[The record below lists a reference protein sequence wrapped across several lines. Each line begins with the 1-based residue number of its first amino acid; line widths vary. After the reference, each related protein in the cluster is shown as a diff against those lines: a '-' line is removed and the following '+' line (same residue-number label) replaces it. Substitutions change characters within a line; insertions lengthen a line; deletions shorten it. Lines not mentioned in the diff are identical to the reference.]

1 MAALLTYYC
10 HIWSNFCHFAM
21 SHLRLAQCVKWVLRH
36 VIRKPGRAF
45 TGMERDVMER
55 DMFCDRHIN
64 SAKDRAR
71 LKDFQR
77 DEDGG
82 MIIFA
87 LFIFVLML
95 MAGGMAIDFMRFET
109 TRTKLQGT
117 LDRAVL
123 AAADM
128 EQPLPP
134 AEVVADYFAKAGMSA
149 YLVGEPVVDE
159 GLNYRRVSARAE
171 ASMAMMFADMMNVF
185 TDPFSP
191 GVRAITTPASGTA
204 EERVT
209 NVEVS
214 LVLDVSGSMNWN
226 NRFNNMQDAAA
237 EFIDLIMANN
247 GLPAEG
253 LISMSIIAYS
263 SVVNLGEKVA
273 AQYNID
279 TLHEY
284 SNCIL
289 LPDEVFDYP
298 GLPMDGYGFAQ
309 TPYTQVSHF
318 EQWYDYSYGK
328 TLYEPICFSGEENSV
343 IVHSTSTT
351 DLKAMVDGLDAY
363 GNTAIDLGMKWA
375 TAFLDPSSR
384 DLVTGLVASGDAPGV
399 VAGRPMDYGLSDNL
413 KVIVL
418 MTDGQNTTEYDIAEP
433 YKSGMSPIWF
443 DRDNA
448 FEAIGDVSRNDI
460 SIKVDDNDTPSDY
473 TDDTFFWLD
482 QPYWNRIHDYPQ
494 GYPEYKIDGPT
505 GVSVGPGQGVE
516 YPGDVRNASWQDIY
530 AFWSRSRISNVFL
543 NEPYSRGYISYSEYV
558 GPTRADYAVV
568 NGGQADDR
576 LSDICQQA
584 RDANIVV
591 YTVAFEAPYG
601 GQVALQ
607 DCASSPSHYFAASGT
622 DLAEKF
628 ATIASDI
635 RSLKLTQ

>member
-1 MAALLTYYC
+1 
-10 HIWSNFCHFAM
+10 
-21 SHLRLAQCVKWVLRH
+21 
-36 VIRKPGRAF
+36 
-45 TGMERDVMER
+45 MERET
-55 DMFCDRHIN
+55 FCDRHIDN
-64 SAKDRAR
+64 APGFSG
-71 LKDFQR
+71 LKDFKR

-149 YLVGEPVVDE
+149 YLVGEPVVHE

-214 LVLDVSGSMNWN
+214 LVLDISSSMNSN
-226 NRFNNMQDAAA
+226 GRFGNMQDAAE
-237 EFIDLIMANN
+237 EFVDLIMANN

-263 SVVNLGEKVA
+263 SVVNLGEEVA
-273 AQYNID
+273 SHYNVD

-284 SNCIL
+284 SNCLL

-318 EQWYDYSYGK
+318 EQWYDWSYGE
-328 TLYEPICFSGEENSV
+328 TLRDPICFAGEQNAV
-343 IVHSTSTT
+343 IVHSTSPG
-351 DLKAMVDGLDAY
+351 DLNDMVDDLYAY

-384 DLVTGLVASGDAPGV
+384 DLVTDLITAGDAPAV

-443 DRDNA
+443 DRDGA
-448 FEAIGDVSRNDI
+448 WEHIGDVSENDI
-460 SIKVDDNDTPSDY
+460 SILVDDDGSPNDF

-494 GYPEYKIDGPT
+494 GYPDYKIHGPNGPDGVQL
-505 GVSVGPGQGVE
+505 GVGQGVE
-516 YPGDVRNASWQDIY
+516 FPGHVHHASWQDIY
-530 AFWSRSRISNVFL
+530 AFWSRSRIKNEFM

-558 GPTRADYAVV
+558 GATNADYSVV
-568 NGGQADDR
+568 NGNEADDR
-576 LSDICQQA
+576 LSDICAEA
-584 RDANIVV
+584 RNANIIV

-607 DCASSPSHYFAASGT
+607 DCASSPSHYFTASGT